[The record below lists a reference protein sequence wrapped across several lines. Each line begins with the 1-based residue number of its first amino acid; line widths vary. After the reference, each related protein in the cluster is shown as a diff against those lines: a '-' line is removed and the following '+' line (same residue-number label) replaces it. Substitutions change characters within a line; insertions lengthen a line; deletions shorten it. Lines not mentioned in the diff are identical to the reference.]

1 MVQFTDKELR
11 RWRKRTNSQKLDRIN
26 QLRTKEE
33 LEISISNNNKNLT
46 EQQTVYKTGRY

>member
-11 RWRKRTNSQKLDRIN
+11 RWRKRTNAQKLER
-26 QLRTKEE
+26 LSE
-33 LEISISNNNKNLT
+33 LHHQEHLETAVSNNNKNLT